1 MVNSPITVTA
11 VVAVMPPGAGSPS
24 EAFTATDGSAICV
37 IPTSGASCN
46 LTPTTAGPKTLT
58 ASYPGNLVTF
68 NGSVSPGVSHTVTGG
83 GSTPTATV
91 VTVVNPQGS
100 GNTTSTAT
108 SVFGQPVAVTF
119 TVTAAS
125 GAAAPDGSAS
135 VYVDGISSC
144 TAMLGSPVGLTSTG
158 TCSVTSV
165 GPGPVAHVISTSY
178 TGTATFAASASS
190 GPGNGSLTVNRAST
204 TTTITAHTPDPSV
217 VNSPIV
223 VTAVVA
229 VVPPGVGSPTEA
241 FTATDGTAVCVIP
254 TSGASCNLTPTTAG
268 PKTLTASYPGNLVSF
283 NGSVSPGVSHTVTGG
298 GTTFIG
304 PTVAP
309 GVTGTVTLSG
319 GGPSCVLVNPAF
331 IAAPLSPPPGTS
343 FPFGLFDFSTA
354 GCTIGGTITVQIVYS
369 QPLPAGTQYW
379 KFGPT
384 PGNAPHWYVMPGAT
398 VVGTTVN
405 FAIEDGQ
412 VGDDDLTANGGIVDQ
427 GGPGVP
433 TVGIP
438 TSNSPGLALLAL
450 ILAGLGLVALRRRV
464 V

>member
-1 MVNSPITVTA
+1 MRNHSVDLWGLARLIVA
-11 VVAVMPPGAGSPS
+11 FGVAVAPLPAI
-24 EAFTATDGSAICV
+24 AQVAT
-37 IPTSGASCN
+37 T
-46 LTPTTAGPKTLT
+46 
-58 ASYPGNLVTF
+58 
-68 NGSVSPGVSHTVTGG
+68 
-83 GSTPTATV
+83 TV

-125 GAAAPDGSAS
+125 GAVAPDGSVT
-135 VYVDGISSC
+135 VYALFGVTNSSC
-144 TAMLGSPVGLTSTG
+144 TATLGSPVGLTSAG
-158 TCSVTSV
+158 TCNLSLPLVPSGYV
-165 GPGPVAHVISTSY
+165 VNASY
-178 TGTATFAASASS
+178 TGTAAFAASASS
-190 GPGNGSLTVNRAST
+190 GAGNGSLTVNRAST

-217 VNSPIV
+217 VNSPIT

-229 VVPPGVGSPTEA
+229 VAPPGAGSPSEA
-241 FTATDGTAVCVIP
+241 FTATDGSAICVIP

-319 GGPSCVLVNPAF
+319 GGPSCILLNPAF
-331 IAAPLSPPPGTS
+331 IAAPVSPPPGIS

-354 GCTIGGTITVQIVYS
+354 GCTIGGTIAVQIIYS

-384 PGNAPHWYVMPGAT
+384 PGNSPHWYLMPGAM
-398 VVGTTVN
+398 VSGTTIN
-405 FAIEDGQ
+405 FEIQDGR
-412 VGDDDLTANGGIVDQ
+412 VGDDDLTANGAIVDQ

-433 TVGIP
+433 TMGIP

-450 ILAGLGLVALRRRV
+450 ILAGLGVVALRRRV